1 VATQTSAV
9 GPTDMGITQRFN
21 VISGCKVYTIEA
33 VIIMKC
39 TCGDPAPLQQET
51 ELNTIINVEI

>member
-1 VATQTSAV
+1 
-9 GPTDMGITQRFN
+9 MGITQRFN

>member
-9 GPTDMGITQRFN
+9 GPTDKGITPRFN
-21 VISGCKVYTIEA
+21 VISGCRVYTIET

-39 TCGDPAPLQQET
+39 TCGDPAPLQGGT
-51 ELNTIINVEI
+51 ELNTLINVEI